1 MTRGRSWTSLLAISV
16 GYKTGVDNLTSENA
30 THLLSCAHAIGRS
43 RKEYKMRCHIL
54 KTMDDGRIKILV
66 FGERYWKDK
75 EHISQI
81 RYVSKWRITKR
92 DGYNFPL

>member
-1 MTRGRSWTSLLAISV
+1 
-16 GYKTGVDNLTSENA
+16 
-30 THLLSCAHAIGRS
+30 
-43 RKEYKMRCHIL
+43 MRCHIL

-66 FGERYWKDK
+66 FGERYWKGK

-92 DGYNFPL
+92 DGYNFPF